1 MFPRSGVGDIRLR
14 YRHHRHLGRHCRLR
28 RRRHLRLH
36 QRGVAVVDDAAERG
50 PRGVGLSTRREQCVR
65 EGA

>member
-1 MFPRSGVGDIRLR
+1 
-14 YRHHRHLGRHCRLR
+14 
-28 RRRHLRLH
+28 
-36 QRGVAVVDDAAERG
+36 VDDAAERG